1 MEKEHLASYQNLSI
15 DEVLSELQTTKE
27 GLSIIES
34 EKRIKQFGENNL
46 QTNNTFHY
54 LKALLQSVKNPFS
67 LILVTASILSLTS
80 KNPIDAC
87 IILAVLITNTSIDI
101 YHQKTA
107 HKNIQL
113 LKKGVRHE
121 SVILRD
127 GKQIKIS
134 SLKIVPGDIVC
145 LEEGDTV
152 PADGRLIETN
162 HLIINESSLTGES
175 LPVQKDT
182 QRISGIL
189 SVSDLHNMAWCG
201 SAVIEGSG
209 KFVTTQTGFKTRF
222 GNLNQKLQET
232 ERGSN
237 PFLERIK
244 KLSKTVGIAGVCI
257 VAIIFSIHIGIL
269 GTSVSEI
276 IVFSL
281 AVLVSIIPESL
292 PTIINITLARGARNL
307 AEEHAVVKEL
317 STIESIGSTTI
328 IITDKTGTL
337 TENSMRVE
345 HIVTKEDREFQVTG
359 FGWKSVGMFL
369 FNNQRFNPTEDR
381 VLDTLLDFAILSNR
395 ARVYQEDGED
405 KIIGEP
411 TEAALLVMAEKA
423 GKDRV
428 SILKSYN
435 ILQRTRFLHTHKV
448 LVTIVE
454 KENKK
459 ILIVIGAPETI
470 WQASEVSQESK
481 KKTEEFAHKGMRTIA
496 CAYSEIESVPE
507 NYNDLPKLSY
517 LGFVA
522 MRDPIRE
529 GVKETIEKAKYAGV
543 RVIMATGDHLK
554 TAKYIA
560 EEIGIIKNGNKHNC
574 IEGLEFLSLSEKE
587 QKERLKTIQ
596 VFARVTPEV
605 KLLIIQILQKNK
617 EIVTMIGDGVNDT
630 LALKQADVGVA
641 MGNAGTD
648 AARNASSIVL
658 TNDNFIT
665 VVHAIFR
672 GRHVFRNIQQV
683 TNFLLSTNAA
693 EALVLI
699 IATFIGFPLP
709 LIATQILLINLVTDG
724 IGALPFAF
732 KKPSL
737 ALLPKQKSGILLTN
751 YDYGTIASATLGMTI
766 ATLVGFGMYLQ
777 KDLSYAQS
785 IAFLTL
791 SLTQIAR
798 LVSFGNYTITKLDLR
813 SNPWFLRSIGISL
826 GILVLVFNVPD
837 IRTVFHLEILQLPDV
852 LIAFLLALIP
862 FATVELYKII
872 MQTHTKKQ
880 HV

>member
-1 MEKEHLASYQNLSI
+1 MEKEHIISYHNLSI
-15 DEVLSELQTTKE
+15 DEVLEKLQTTKE
-27 GLSIIES
+27 GLSNLES
-34 EKRIKQFGENNL
+34 KNRLKKFGENNL
-46 QTNNTFHY
+46 QTKNNFDY
-54 LKALLQSVKNPFS
+54 LKALLQSIKNPFS
-67 LILVTASILSLTS
+67 LILITASILSFVS
-80 KNPIDAC
+80 KNSIDAS
-87 IILAVLITNTSIDI
+87 IILAVLIINASIDL
-101 YHQKTA
+101 YHQKNA

-121 SVILRD
+121 SIILRD
-127 GKQIKIS
+127 GKPVKIS
-134 SLKIVPGDIVC
+134 SLEIVPGDIVC
-145 LEEGDTV
+145 LEEGDIV
-152 PADGRLIETN
+152 PSDGRLIETN
-162 HLIINESSLTGES
+162 HILINESSLTGES

-182 QRISGIL
+182 RRISGIFPIP
-189 SVSDLHNMAWCG
+189 DLHNMAWCG
-201 SAVIEGSG
+201 STVVEGSG
-209 KFVTTQTGFKTRF
+209 KFITTQTGFKTQF
-222 GNLNQKLQET
+222 GSLSQKLQET

-257 VAIIFSIHIGIL
+257 VGIIFSIHLGIL
-269 GTSVSEI
+269 GSDMSEI
-276 IVFSL
+276 IIFSL

-317 STIESIGSTTI
+317 STIESIGSTTV

-345 HIVTKEDREFQVTG
+345 HVVTKENKEFQVTG

-369 FNNQRFNPTEDR
+369 FNNQRFNPTKDND
-381 VLDTLLDFAILSNR
+381 LDTLLDFAILSNR
-395 ARVYQEDGED
+395 ARVYEEDGED
-405 KIIGEP
+405 KVIGEP

-428 SILKSYN
+428 TILKSYN

-454 KENKK
+454 RENKK

-470 WQASEVSQESK
+470 WQASEVSEVSK
-481 KKTEEFAHKGMRTIA
+481 EKTEQFAHKGLRTIA
-496 CAYSEIESVPE
+496 CAYSEIESIPE
-507 NYNDLPKLSY
+507 NYNKLPKLSY

-529 GVKETIEKAKYAGV
+529 GVKETIEKAKQAGI

-560 EEIGIIKNGNKHNC
+560 EEIGIIKNGNEHNC
-574 IEGLEFLSLSEKE
+574 IEGLEFLSLGEKE
-587 QKERLKTIQ
+587 QKEKLKTIQ

-665 VVHAIFR
+665 IVHAIFR
-672 GRHVFRNIQQV
+672 GRHVYKNIQHV

-699 IATFIGFPLP
+699 IATFMGSPLP

-724 IGALPFAF
+724 IGALPFTF
-732 KKPSL
+732 KKPNL
-737 ALLPKQKSGILLTN
+737 ALLPKQKPGILLTN
-751 YDYGTIASATLGMTI
+751 YDYGTIASATIGMTI

-777 KDLSYAQS
+777 KDLGYAQS

-798 LVSFGNYTITKLDLR
+798 LVSFGNYKITKLDLR

-826 GILVLVFNVPD
+826 GILVLVFGVPSLRG
-837 IRTVFHLEILQLPDV
+837 IFHLEILRLSDV
-852 LIAFLLALIP
+852 LIAFTLALIP
-862 FATVELYKII
+862 FATVELYKVG
-872 MQTHTKKQ
+872 MKNHHKKQ
-880 HV
+880 YA